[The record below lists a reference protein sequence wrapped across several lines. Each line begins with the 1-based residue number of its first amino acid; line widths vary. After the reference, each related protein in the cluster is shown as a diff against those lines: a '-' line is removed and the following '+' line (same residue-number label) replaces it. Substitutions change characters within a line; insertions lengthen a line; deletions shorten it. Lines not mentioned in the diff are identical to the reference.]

1 MRRRWSLSAIASTLA
16 VASSFFVFAPPAS
29 ANSEVPVGIVAYV
42 ATVNGHRAIL
52 TIDIADP
59 NDNRVLVDLGDRD
72 ATQPEWSV
80 DGTRLGFTG
89 ETTPGGPTAIFV
101 ANSDGSGVEQVT
113 TPGPDESDSDPSW
126 SPGGGQIVFGRIL
139 PTGVSKVF
147 IVDVTT
153 RDLRVL
159 DFPFLPSAAQPD
171 WSPDGQQI
179 AFVARES
186 VDPSIC
192 EPVPEACSWKPFVGN
207 ADGTGWPRRLESLG
221 LDFHDPDW
229 SPDGTRIAAWLSI
242 VGDPAS
248 IVGLVI
254 DVATGGVVADAS
266 GPIYESSWSPS
277 GHLLIGRWGATDSLL
292 LIYDELGNFIQIL
305 VSPGSEPA
313 WGVAPPPPDTSP
325 PVLEFR
331 PDPIASEWL
340 PVGFAGYVSVV
351 ATDDTSLPIIEC
363 TNNGSPLSLITGQV
377 GSSMKAVAKLPE
389 GVNQLVCTATDAAGN
404 SATASAKYRVDL
416 SPPEIGGPSVT
427 PTVAKVGETVS
438 VSATVTDAGSDL
450 RSVSFEVLGT
460 APQPSAGGP
469 MTGSGSAFTASF
481 VPSGADFSTVV
492 VVASDDVGFVAR
504 SAAPFVSYDPSDGS
518 TGGTGWIVPGG
529 STSDPGDVLPGLDGA
544 EKASFSFTAKYK
556 TASST
561 VPTGN
566 LVFSFGSHF
575 KLQSKELL
583 WLAVPGADVAYLGG
597 LAFIQG
603 MEGTFPF
610 VATIADGGST
620 GGGDRF
626 ELRVYDPGTNIASP
640 VPLFAASGAAGGQ
653 IQIRTQ

>member
-1 MRRRWSLSAIASTLA
+1 MRRRLSLNALVSTLA
-16 VASSFFVFAPPAS
+16 VASSFFVFVPPAS
-29 ANSEVPVGIVAYV
+29 ANSEVPVGRVAYV
-42 ATVNGHRAIL
+42 APVNGHRAIF

-59 NDNRVLVDLGDRD
+59 NDSRVLVDLGDRD
-72 ATQPEWSV
+72 AAQPAWSV

-89 ETTPGGPTAIFV
+89 ETGPGGATAIFV
-101 ANSDGSGVEQVT
+101 ANSDGSGIEQVT
-113 TPGPDESDSDPSW
+113 SPDPGESDSDPSW
-126 SPGGGQIVFGRIL
+126 SPTGNEIVFGRAL
-139 PTGVSKVF
+139 STGLSKVF

-159 DFPFLPSAAQPD
+159 DFPSLPTTAQPD

-179 AFVARES
+179 AFVAREY

-192 EPVPEACSWKPFVGN
+192 EAVPEVCSWKPFVGN
-207 ADGTGWPRRLESLG
+207 ADGTGSPRRLESLG

-229 SPDGTRIAAWLSI
+229 SPDGTRIAAWLSTL
-242 VGDPAS
+242 GDPAS
-248 IVGLVI
+248 FLGLVI
-254 DVATGGVVADAS
+254 DVATGGVVADIS

-305 VSPGSEPA
+305 VSPGSEPT
-313 WGVAPPPPDTSP
+313 WGLAPPPPDMSP
-325 PVLEFR
+325 PALEFR
-331 PDPIASEWL
+331 PDPLASEWL

-351 ATDDTSLPIIEC
+351 ATDDTSLPTIEC

-416 SPPEIGGPSVT
+416 SPPEIGGPVVT
-427 PTVAKVGETVS
+427 PTVAKVGQTVS

-460 APQPSAGGP
+460 APEPSAGGP

-481 VPSGADFSTVV
+481 VPSGPDLSTVV
-492 VVASDDVGFVAR
+492 VEASDDIGFVAR
-504 SAAPFVSYDPSDGS
+504 SAVPFVSYDPSAGS
-518 TGGTGWIVPGG
+518 AGGTGWIVPGG
-529 STSDPGDVLPGLDGA
+529 STSDPGDVLPGLDGV

-556 TASST
+556 ASSST
-561 VPTGN
+561 VPAGSLT
-566 LVFSFGSHF
+566 FAFGSHF
-575 KLQSKELL
+575 KLQSKDLS
-583 WLAVPGADVAYLGG
+583 WLAVPGADVAYFGG

-603 MEGTFPF
+603 MEGAFPF
-610 VATIADGGST
+610 VAAITDGGST

-626 ELRVYDPGTNIASP
+626 ELRVYEPGTNIASP
-640 VPLFAASGAAGGQ
+640 VPLFAASGAVGGQ
-653 IQIRTQ
+653 IQIRP

>member
-1 MRRRWSLSAIASTLA
+1 MRRRLSLSALVSTLA

-29 ANSEVPVGIVAYV
+29 ANSEVPVGTVAYV
-42 ATVNGHRAIL
+42 APVNGHRAIF

-59 NDNRVLVDLGDRD
+59 YDNRVLVDLGDRD
-72 ATQPEWSV
+72 AAQPAWSV
-80 DGTRLGFTG
+80 DGTRLGFTA

-113 TPGPDESDSDPSW
+113 SPGPGESDSDPSW
-126 SPGGGQIVFGRIL
+126 SPTGNEIVFGRTL
-139 PTGVSKVF
+139 STGLSKIF
-147 IVDVTT
+147 IVEVTT

-159 DFPFLPSAAQPD
+159 DFPSLPSTAQPD

-179 AFVARES
+179 AFVAREY

-192 EPVPEACSWKPFVGN
+192 EAVPEVCSWKPFVGN
-207 ADGTGWPRRLESLG
+207 ADGTGSPRRLESLG

-229 SPDGTRIAAWLSI
+229 SPNGTQIAAWLSI
-242 VGDPAS
+242 AGDPAS

-254 DVATGGVVADAS
+254 DVASGGVVADTS
-266 GPIYESSWSPS
+266 GPVYESSWSPS
-277 GHLLIGRWGATDSLL
+277 GHLLIGRLGSTDPFL
-292 LIYDELGNFIQIL
+292 LIYDELGNFIQFL

-331 PDPIASEWL
+331 PDPLASEWL

-351 ATDDTSLPIIEC
+351 ATDDQSLPTIEC
-363 TNNGSPLSLITGQV
+363 TNNGSALNLITGQV

-389 GVNQLVCTATDAAGN
+389 GVNLLVCTATDAAGN

-416 SPPEIGGPSVT
+416 SPPEIGGPVVT
-427 PTVAKVGETVS
+427 PTVAKIGETVS

-460 APQPSAGGP
+460 APEPTARGP

-481 VPSGADFSTVV
+481 VPSGPDLSTVV
-492 VVASDDVGFVAR
+492 VEASDDIGFVAR
-504 SAAPFVSYDPSDGS
+504 SAAPFVSYDPSAGS
-518 TGGTGWIVPGG
+518 AAGTGWIVPGG
-529 STSDPGDVLPGLDGA
+529 STSDPGDVLPGLDGV

-556 TASST
+556 ASSST
-561 VPTGN
+561 VPAGSLT
-566 LVFSFGSHF
+566 FSFGSHF
-575 KLQSKELL
+575 KLQSRDLS
-583 WLAVPGADVAYLGG
+583 WLAVPGADLAYFGG
-597 LAFIQG
+597 LASIQG
-603 MEGTFPF
+603 MEGAFPF
-610 VATIADGGST
+610 VATITDGGST
-620 GGGDRF
+620 GGSDRF
-626 ELRVYDPGTNIASP
+626 DLRVYEPGTNIASE
-640 VPLFAASGAAGGQ
+640 VPLFAASGTAGGQ
-653 IQIRTQ
+653 IQIRPS